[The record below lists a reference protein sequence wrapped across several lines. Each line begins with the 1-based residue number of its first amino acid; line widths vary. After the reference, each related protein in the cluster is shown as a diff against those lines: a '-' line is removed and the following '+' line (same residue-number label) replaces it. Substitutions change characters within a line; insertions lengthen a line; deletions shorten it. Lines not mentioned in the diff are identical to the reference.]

1 MLAVGLAALSAL
13 VWGGAD
19 YCGGKATRRASALAK
34 RRASTLAT
42 QRGSALGVTVV
53 SQLVGVPVLLLCVL
67 AIPGSVHGSDLGWGA
82 GAGAAGLFG
91 IVLLYH
97 GLATGA
103 MAVVAPITAVTSA
116 LVPLVVGLVSE
127 AMPPALGLVGALCA
141 VAAIALVSLGPTQ
154 GGGRITASTIGVALA
169 SGTMFGIFFTLLA
182 QTHDDSGMWPLVA
195 VRACS
200 IPLGLL
206 LVWSRGLPLRPA
218 RVTLPLV
225 VFAGIGDVAANAL
238 YLLAAKE
245 GLLSVVAP
253 IAALYP
259 ASTVLLALAI
269 DKERVRPVQI
279 AGLGLAATALVL
291 TAV

>member
-1 MLAVGLAALSAL
+1 MLAVGLAAISAL
-13 VWGGAD
+13 VWGSAD
-19 YCGGKATRRASALAK
+19 YCGGKATRRGSVHAA
-34 RRASTLAT
+34 RP
-42 QRGSALGVTVV
+42 GSAIGVTVA
-53 SQLVGVPVLLLCVL
+53 SQLFGVPVLILCVL
-67 AIPGSVHGSDLGWGA
+67 VIPGSVYLSDLVWGA
-82 GAGAAGLFG
+82 GAGAAGLIG

-97 GLATGA
+97 GLATGT

-127 AMPPALGLVGALCA
+127 AKPPALALAGALCA
-141 VAAIALVSLGPTQ
+141 VAAIGLVSLGST
-154 GGGRITASTIGVALA
+154 GAGGRASASVVGVALA
-169 SGTMFGIFFTLLA
+169 SGAMFGIFFTLLA
-182 QTHDDSGMWPLVA
+182 QTHGESGMWPLVA

-200 IPLGLL
+200 ISLGLL
-206 LVWSRGLPLRPA
+206 LLLSRGLSLSPA
-218 RVTLPLV
+218 RGTLPLV
-225 VFAGIGDVAANAL
+225 VFAGIGDIAANAL

-269 DKERVRPVQI
+269 DKERVRPIQI